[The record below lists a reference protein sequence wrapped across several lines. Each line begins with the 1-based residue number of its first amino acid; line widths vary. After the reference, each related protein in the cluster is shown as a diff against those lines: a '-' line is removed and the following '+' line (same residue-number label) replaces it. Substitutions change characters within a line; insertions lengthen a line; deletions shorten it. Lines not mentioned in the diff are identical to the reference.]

1 MRAADL
7 IGVYTS
13 SKDEESERVKQTSGN
28 GSLKPPAGVD
38 QSQSPD
44 GDLFLED
51 DEARGVLYCDI
62 GPESNTQSYNGE
74 ANLRNPVGV
83 ANEEP

>member
-7 IGVYTS
+7 IGTYKS
-13 SKDEESERVKQTSGN
+13 SKDDESELVKRTSGN
-28 GSLKPPAGVD
+28 GNLKPPAGAD

-44 GDLFLED
+44 GDLFVED

-62 GPESNTQSYNGE
+62 G
-74 ANLRNPVGV
+74 V
-83 ANEEP
+83 AKEEP